1 MIRGHDT
8 ETLELI
14 TDDMLPPRRLRD
26 NVAIAHQT
34 ILIAIPPGSHAHQC
48 TCGEFIYFALHPST
62 KRAHPVSLKHD
73 LAVRPETHKAGQGI
87 SHIPDCPHRDFHLG
101 KVKGPDRRFFE
112 RRFRR

>member
-26 NVAIAHQT
+26 NVAIARQLV
-34 ILIAIPPGSHAHQC
+34 LIPIAPGSQEHQC
-48 TCGEFIYFALHPST
+48 TCGEYIYFGIYPST
-62 KRAHPVSLKHD
+62 KRPHPVSLKHD
-73 LAVRPETHKAGQGI
+73 QAIRPTSHTAGQGV

-101 KVKGPDRRFFE
+101 KVKGPDRRFFD
-112 RRFRR
+112 RRFRK